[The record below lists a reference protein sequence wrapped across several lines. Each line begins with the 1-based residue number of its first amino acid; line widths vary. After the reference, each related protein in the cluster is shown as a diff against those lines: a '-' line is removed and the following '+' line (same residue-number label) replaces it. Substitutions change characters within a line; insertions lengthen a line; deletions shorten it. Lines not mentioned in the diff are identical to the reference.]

1 MQPSSSLLLLSML
14 VLGGC
19 ASQPAATA
27 GKHLVYRDASG
38 TPTMQIDYPSE
49 DVCRKVEAIAS
60 RNARCQAKSAES
72 QLLARATL
80 RYNPP
85 GMLVEGHY
93 PDVARCQ
100 AATAKTAQGVEL
112 VNPCTAK
119 PLADLGKTPP

>member
-1 MQPSSSLLLLSML
+1 MQPTPSLLLSLL
-14 VLGGC
+14 VLAGC

-27 GKHLVYRDASG
+27 VKHLVYRDDGG

-49 DVCRKVEAIAS
+49 DFCRKVEAIAS

-72 QLLARATL
+72 RLHARATL

-100 AATAKTAQGVEL
+100 AATARTAPGVEL

-119 PLADLGKTPP
+119 